1 MAESDSVQ
9 RLNDYFKDR
18 KTHHFLNV
26 GYPIFEHLLSLNHT
40 DNGYSSVLW
49 APRWSYHPFRG
60 GSHFFEY
67 KELFESYR
75 RNVNHLTVR
84 PHPLMWE
91 NFQKENLIS
100 KEEIKLVHDRWRVL
114 DIEEDTNPSFL
125 PEFEKADILV
135 SDPSSIIAL
144 YLLTGKPIVFCPKE
158 PYNYNEL
165 SDLMKT
171 IFPGLYIAR
180 SEEELISV
188 LDMLTQRKDDPLKP
202 IRNQIIEE
210 NFLYNYGAT
219 EHILD
224 ELRNDCSESVS

>member
-1 MAESDSVQ
+1 
-9 RLNDYFKDR
+9 
-18 KTHHFLNV
+18 
-26 GYPIFEHLLSLNHT
+26 
-40 DNGYSSVLW
+40 
-49 APRWSYHPFRG
+49 
-60 GSHFFEY
+60 
-67 KELFESYR
+67 
-75 RNVNHLTVR
+75 
-84 PHPLMWE
+84 MWE